1 LIFRENLPTAKN
13 PASVQV
19 LNTEVFC
26 FIRLDELMR
35 IIDLSYTIETGMP
48 TFGPQAPQPIIK
60 PWMSHSQAAASGHY
74 EECTCEVTEVN
85 FITSLGTYLDS
96 PYHFHPNRQSIEQL
110 QLEQLIL
117 LGIVIDCTDAQ
128 KHEPIEPHVLDGL
141 DISGKAVL
149 FHTNWSHFW
158 GKSEYYDSPF
168 LSEATAQV
176 LVNRNAKL
184 AGVDFLVI
192 DDLTDPRRPVHV
204 TLLKNDILIVENL
217 TGLRQISSS
226 IFVFHAVPVKV
237 KGAAAFPVRAYA
249 VINE

>member
-1 LIFRENLPTAKN
+1 
-13 PASVQV
+13 
-19 LNTEVFC
+19 
-26 FIRLDELMR
+26 MY
-35 IIDLSYTIETGMP
+35 IIDLSHTIEDGMP
-48 TFGPQAPQPIIK
+48 TFSPQVPQPIIK
-60 PWMSHSQAAASGHY
+60 PWMSHSEAAASGHY
-74 EECTCEVTEVN
+74 QDCTCEVTEVN

-110 QLEQLIL
+110 QLEQLVL
-117 LGIVIDCTDAQ
+117 PGIVVDCTDIQA
-128 KHEPIEPHVLDGL
+128 HEPIKPHVLDGL

-149 FHTNWSHFW
+149 FYTNWSHFW
-158 GKSEYYDSPF
+158 GHPEYIDAPF
-168 LSEATAQV
+168 LSEATAKV

-217 TGLRQISSS
+217 TGLQQMPSNEFS
-226 IFVFHAVPVKV
+226 FHAVPIKM

-249 VINE
+249 VIN